1 MDPVEF
7 WQKCVLVI
15 LIVVVFAGFI
25 REWLAPELLAMS
37 ALFVC
42 IVIGLLPVGGDS
54 GFNALSVFSHPAPI
68 VVACMFI
75 LSAALERTGVIEA
88 LGSWFEKVAGKGQ
101 RRMLIIMMLIAAGLS
116 GFINNTPVVVVFM
129 PLVLAVCRQKSWT
142 ASKYL
147 IPLSYAAIVG
157 GTVTIIGT
165 STNLIAAEIAKQR
178 GLPAF
183 SMFEISP
190 LGLVFVVVTFF
201 YMLVIGS
208 RLLPTRVTLSTLLSD
223 EEGREY
229 ITHAFI
235 APGSTLVGKSLS
247 DSALKNSR
255 RLRVIEIRRGGNVV
269 SVPLNEITFQEGD
282 EVFFKGRSSDLAEL
296 MGSEDLRVRD
306 RDDLEGLSAVSTESA
321 MLIEG
326 ILGPQSTLVG
336 RSLKDLNFRQRF
348 GVIILAVHRQGKNLR
363 ERFED
368 VQLAFGDTLLVQGP
382 TSRIQRLF
390 QERDFINLSEPK
402 GQPLRRTK
410 APIAIG
416 AIVGFALLAM
426 VGEIN
431 EALRIPVVVLALG
444 AALLTLVTGCLRPQ
458 DAYSAIE
465 WKVLFLIFGM
475 LGLGLALDRS
485 ELAGDLAKQLI
496 AWIGNNPHLMLAGI
510 YLLAAVMTEV
520 ISNNAVAAL
529 LTPLA
534 IVIGLEMGVD
544 PRAFVVA
551 VMFGSSA
558 SFSTPIGYQTN
569 TFVYGAGGYKFI
581 DFFKVGAPL
590 AVLLWITASFLI
602 PMIWPFH

>member
-1 MDPVEF
+1 MDPVAY
-7 WQKCVLVI
+7 WQKCVLVV
-15 LIVVVFAGFI
+15 LIITVFVGFV
-25 REWLAPELLAMS
+25 REWLSPELLALS

-42 IVIGLLPVGGDS
+42 IAIGILPVSDGSAYD
-54 GFNALSVFSHPAPI
+54 ALSVFGHPAPI

-88 LGSWFEKVAGKGQ
+88 LGAWFERVAATGPRK
-101 RRMLIIMMLIAAGLS
+101 MLIIMMVVAAALS
-116 GFINNTPVVVVFM
+116 GFVNNTPVVVVFM

-157 GTVTIIGT
+157 GTMTIIGT

-178 GLPAF
+178 DMEAF
-183 SMFEISP
+183 SMFEITP
-190 LGLVFVVVTFF
+190 LGGIFVVVTFF
-201 YMLVIGS
+201 YMLAVGQ
-208 RLLPTRVTLSTLLSD
+208 RLLPERVTLSTLLTE

-229 ITHAFI
+229 ITHAFV
-235 APGSTLVGKSLS
+235 AGGSTLVGKRLS
-247 DSALKNSR
+247 ESALKGNR
-255 RLRVIEIRRGGNVV
+255 RLRVIEIRRAG
-269 SVPLNEITFQEGD
+269 SVLNIPLKDVIFEEGD

-296 MGSEDLRVRD
+296 MDSDDLRVRD
-306 RDDLEGLSAVSTESA
+306 RDDLEGLSGVSTESA

-326 ILGPQSTLVG
+326 ILGPQSSLVG
-336 RSLKDLNFRQRF
+336 RTLKGLNFRQRY

-368 VQLAFGDTLLVQGP
+368 VRLAFGDTLLVQGP
-382 TSRIQRLF
+382 ASRIQQLF
-390 QERDFINLSEPK
+390 MERDFINLSEPK
-402 GQPLRRTK
+402 GQPLRRSK

-416 AIVGFALLAM
+416 AIAGFAIIAM
-426 VGEIN
+426 LGEVG
-431 EALRIPVVVLALG
+431 LVPKIPVVTLAIG
-444 AALLTLVTGCLRPQ
+444 AALLTLVTGCMRPQ
-458 DAYSAIE
+458 DAYAAIE
-465 WKVLFLIFGM
+465 WKVIFLIFGM

-485 ELAGDLAKQLI
+485 ELAGQMARALVG
-496 AWIGNNPHLMLAGI
+496 WIGDNPHLMLAGI
-510 YLLAAVMTEV
+510 YLMAAVMTEI

-534 IVIGLEMGVD
+534 IVIGFEMGVD

-569 TFVYGAGGYKFI
+569 TFVYGAGGYKFA

-590 AVLLWITASFLI
+590 AVLLWLTASYVI
-602 PMIWPFH
+602 PLIWPFY